1 MSLISE
7 LKRRKVFKVGAAY
20 LVVGWLVIEV
30 ASTVMPQFDVPEW
43 APRLVTLLIA
53 LGLPIALVMAWVF
66 DVTPEGLKV
75 DASRVG
81 SKRLFGVAALLAALA
96 LGWFFHDHFEP
107 ATPAPSADNPP
118 PAASADSASVAAK
131 PEATTQTSIAVLP
144 FVDMSQAKDQ
154 EYFSD
159 GLSEELLNLL
169 AQLPQLRVIARTSS
183 FSFKGKEVDV
193 ATIAKALGVAH
204 VLEGSVRKSGK
215 TLRITAQLI
224 RASDSSHLWSQTY
237 DRELTDI
244 FKVQDEI
251 AGAVVDA
258 LKLQLLP
265 SQALTN
271 PNRSS
276 NTEAYNQFL
285 RDCGKLEIPVA
296 SYDFHPGNTYTT
308 AVIEAPR
315 GYETRQFKL
324 DDFRNKVEKRMH
336 DRDYPVEEIWANY
349 EYFMKATLPV
359 AKEAGVRMSL
369 HPDDP
374 PLAMMNGVGKM
385 FVHYDGYA
393 RAERI
398 AEAIEGK
405 GAPHWGLT
413 FCVGTWSEGGDKM
426 GKDVFGMIEDFGRR
440 GKLCEI
446 HFRAVSAPLPEFY
459 ETFPEEGYLDLY
471 KVMKALRKVK
481 FAGAVMPDHVPAL
494 AGDEGIRRAGTAYCI
509 AMMRAMLRRGNEEVG

>member
-1 MSLISE
+1 MSAS
-7 LKRRKVFKVGAAY
+7 RR
-20 LVVGWLVIEV
+20 
-30 ASTVMPQFDVPEW
+30 
-43 APRLVTLLIA
+43 TLLK
-53 LGLPIALVMAWVF
+53 LPLAA
-66 DVTPEGLKV
+66 
-75 DASRVG
+75 
-81 SKRLFGVAALLAALA
+81 AALPAAA
-96 LGWFFHDHFEP
+96 APTIDEY
-107 ATPAPSADNPP
+107 APSNIKLCRRLPAELSDDELLFLKQIGLQWVRVNFP
-118 PAASADSASVAAK
+118 PAK
-131 PEATTQTSIAVLP
+131 
-144 FVDMSQAKDQ
+144 
-154 EYFSD
+154 
-159 GLSEELLNLL
+159 
-169 AQLPQLRVIARTSS
+169 SS
-183 FSFKGKEVDV
+183 FADMERSVQRYGAYGMK
-193 ATIAKALGVAH
+193 IHSGVH
-204 VLEGSVRKSGK
+204 YG
-215 TLRITAQLI
+215 
-224 RASDSSHLWSQTY
+224 Y
-237 DRELTDI
+237 RELD
-244 FKVQDEI
+244 VQLGRPGRDRYIE
-251 AGAVVDA
+251 
-258 LKLQLLP
+258 
-265 SQALTN
+265 S
-271 PNRSS
+271 
-276 NTEAYNQFL
+276 YNQFL

-324 DDFRNKVEKRMH
+324 DDFRNKVETRMH

-374 PLAMMNGVGKM
+374 PLAVMNGVGKM

-426 GKDVFGMIEDFGRR
+426 GKDVFEMIEDFGKR

-471 KVMKALRKVK
+471 QVMKALRKVK
-481 FAGAVMPDHVPAL
+481 FSGAVMPDHVPAL

-509 AMMRAMLRRGNEEVG
+509 AMMRAMLRRANEEVG